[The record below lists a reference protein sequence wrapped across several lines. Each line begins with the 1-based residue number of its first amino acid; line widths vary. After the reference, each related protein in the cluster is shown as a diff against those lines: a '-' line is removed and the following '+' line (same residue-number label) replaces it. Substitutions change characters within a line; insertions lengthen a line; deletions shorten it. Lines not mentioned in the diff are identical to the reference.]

1 MGDYSTYSEGHAL
14 SDGAEHDEPAL
25 PGDEDERGAR
35 ADEDNERFDKLA
47 ICYPGGIECPPVV
60 VRYREKK

>member
-1 MGDYSTYSEGHAL
+1 MSSPEREDEAVLDGWDIGHET
-14 SDGAEHDEPAL
+14 DL
-25 PGDEDERGAR
+25 PTDEDERGAR

-60 VRYREKK
+60 ARYREKK